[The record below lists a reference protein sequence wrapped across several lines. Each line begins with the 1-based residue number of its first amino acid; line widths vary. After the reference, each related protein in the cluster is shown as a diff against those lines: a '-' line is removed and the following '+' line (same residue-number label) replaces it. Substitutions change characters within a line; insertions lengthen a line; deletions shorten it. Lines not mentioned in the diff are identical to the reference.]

1 MEQTFLPEHFINR
14 ELSWLEFNARV
25 LEEAQDPTTPLL
37 ERAKFLSIFSS
48 NLDEFFMVRVAGLR
62 EQAFE
67 YEAPQDYNP
76 DGMRATSQ
84 LQKINERASQLVLDQ
99 YACWADEILPALKRE
114 GIRILPIDKVKDVES
129 LDNYFRERVYPI
141 ITPMAIDPSHPRP
154 RYHNRGLYIA
164 VMLRRRSGIGPKRM
178 FAVVQIPQVLPRLV
192 PVNEDGTDFVWLEDL
207 VCKRLPELFGGH
219 EVQTSAPF
227 RLTRDSDL
235 DLIHQESDDMLKMIE
250 DRLKL
255 RRRADAMRLEVAAD
269 ADDELVHMIVEQE
282 QIRVRADY
290 NEVYRIPGPL
300 DLTSLLEL
308 HGLHGFESLRDKPST
323 PRVAVGLRRIGED
336 IFEAIRRRDILLH
349 HPFED
354 FAPVVEFIRKAA
366 NDPKVLAIKQTL
378 YRTSGDS
385 PIVQALVEAAELG
398 KHVTALVELQARF
411 DEEANVTWAR
421 HLEQSGVHVVYGF
434 LDLKTHCKVSMVV
447 REEDDGVQRYVHL
460 GTGNYNPTTAKFYT
474 DMGLFTSN
482 VDFASDVSA
491 LFNLLTGYSQG
502 YEWKKLVVAPMD
514 LHNRTIALINEQA
527 DRAREGKPSRIFA
540 KLNSLIDHQLIEALY
555 KASQVGVPID
565 LIVRGICGLR
575 PGITGIS
582 DTITVRSIVDR
593 FLEHSRL
600 FVFGPDDDYK
610 MFLSSADWMP
620 RNFFR
625 RVESMFP
632 IESSSICKTIL
643 TEVIPAYMADNV
655 KARQLRHDGT
665 YVRVEPGRGEMPFR
679 VQQELLKSETIDL
692 PKQKKPRSANGSD
705 KTTSKKKARA
715 K

>member
-1 MEQTFLPEHFINR
+1 MEQQFLPEHFINR

-37 ERAKFLSIFSS
+37 ERVKFLSIFSS

-67 YEAPQDYNP
+67 FETPQDYNP
-76 DGMRATSQ
+76 DGLRAIQQ
-84 LQKINERASQLVLDQ
+84 LQRINDRTAKLIVDQ
-99 YACWADEILPALKRE
+99 YACWSDDILPALKQE
-114 GIRILPIDKVKDVES
+114 GIRIVPCSKVKNTEL
-129 LDNYFRERVYPI
+129 LDNYFHERIYPI

-164 VMLRRRSGIGPKRM
+164 AHLRRRSGIGPKRM

-192 PVNEDGTDFVWLEDL
+192 ATDADGSEFVWLEDL
-207 VCKRLPELFGGH
+207 VCQRLSELFGGH
-219 EVQTSAPF
+219 EVQTYAPF

-250 DRLKL
+250 ERLRL
-255 RRRADAMRLEVAAD
+255 RRRADATRLEVSAD
-269 ADDELVHMIVEQE
+269 ADAELVQTIVEQE
-282 QIRVRADY
+282 ELRVRSDY
-290 NEVYRIPGPL
+290 TEVYRIPGPL
-300 DLTSLLEL
+300 DLTSLLDLYNLQDHER
-308 HGLHGFESLRDKPST
+308 LRDASTT
-323 PRVAVGLRRIGED
+323 PRSPVGLRRVGED
-336 IFEAIRRRDILLH
+336 IFDAIRRRDVLLH

-354 FAPVVEFIRKAA
+354 FAPVVDFIRKAA

-385 PIVQALVEAAELG
+385 PIVQSLVEAAENG

-411 DEEANVTWAR
+411 DEQANVTWAR
-421 HLEQSGVHVVYGF
+421 QLEQSGVHVVYGF
-434 LDLKTHCKVSMVV
+434 LDMKTHCKVSLVV
-447 REEDDGVQRYVHL
+447 REEDDGVRRYVHL
-460 GTGNYNPTTAKFYT
+460 GTGNYNPTTARIYT
-474 DMGLFTSN
+474 DLGLFTSN

-514 LHNRTIALINEQA
+514 LHNRTIELINEQA
-527 DRAREGKPSRIFA
+527 ERARAGQPSRIFA
-540 KLNSLIDHQLIEALY
+540 KLNSLIDHKVIEALY
-555 KASQVGVPID
+555 TASQAGVPID
-565 LIVRGICGLR
+565 LVVRGICGLR

-593 FLEHSRL
+593 FLEHSRI
-600 FVFGPDDDYK
+600 FVFGAEDDCK
-610 MFLSSADWMP
+610 LFLSSADWMP
-620 RNFFR
+620 RNFYR
-625 RVESMFP
+625 RVEVMFP
-632 IESSSICKTIL
+632 IELGSLRKTVLQEI
-643 TEVIPAYMADNV
+643 IPAYLADNT

-665 YVRVEPGRGEMPFR
+665 YVRVQPARGETPYR
-679 VQQELLKSETIDL
+679 VQQALLNSDSYEL
-692 PKQKKPRSANGSD
+692 PKIKKATAVRESKAS
-705 KTTSKKKARA
+705 KSKKKTRA